1 MKINSLLLFGVFYIG
16 ISSVNAQEKTSYTL
30 DEAIQMAWSKSN
42 EVSLANTKVNTS
54 KYELQSAKNR
64 QYPDLKASGQY
75 MKLSKASIDL
85 KTNKDDSSTSSSSMP
100 MVNQLM
106 IGQVNASLPVFS
118 GFKVKNGINL
128 SQNLYQA
135 ETAMAAQTKEE
146 IAMRVINLYARLYKA
161 QKTVELLNENQKQ
174 AEQRAADFSE
184 MEKNGIIPRNDLLKA
199 QLQVSNI
206 QLSIDETKNNLNV
219 VNYNLV
225 SLLKLPENT
234 KLTIRESDFIDFKIS
249 NLPTDVT
256 PALENRKDLEAMKFQ
271 EKASEAN
278 VKIAKGNYY
287 PSITLQAGY
296 TVLDVKNLVTV
307 ENAMNFGVGISYD
320 ISNILKNGSA
330 VKVAESKSQELKSSQ
345 DILLDNIKIEVKKAI
360 EDYDLSLKQS
370 QVYHQ
375 AFEQSSENYRIVKDK
390 YDNGLS
396 DTNDLLEADVE
407 QLNSKINTALARAN
421 TIQKYYELLSATGQL
436 SKTFNLSKI

>member
-1 MKINSLLLFGVFYIG
+1 MKINSLLLFGVFFIG

-42 EVSLANTKVNTS
+42 EINLANTKVNTS

-75 MKLSKASIDL
+75 LKLSKASIDL
-85 KTNKDDSSTSSSSMP
+85 KTNQDNSSSSPMP
-100 MVNQLM
+100 VVDQLM
-106 IGQVNASLPVFS
+106 LGQINASLPVFS

-128 SQNLYQA
+128 SQNLYEA

-146 IAMRVINLYARLYKA
+146 IAMRVITLYARLYKA

-206 QLSIDETKNNLNV
+206 QLSIDETKTNLNV

-234 KLTIRESDFIDFKIS
+234 ELVIRESDFIDFKTN
-249 NLPTDVT
+249 NLPADAT

-278 VKIAKGNYY
+278 IKIAKGNYY

-296 TVLDVKNLVTV
+296 TALDVKNLVTV

-320 ISNILKNGSA
+320 ISNILKNSST
-330 VKVAESKSQELKSSQ
+330 VKIAESKSQEIKSSQ
-345 DILLDNIKIEVKKAI
+345 DILLDNIKIQVKKAI

-375 AFEQSSENYRIVKDK
+375 AFEQASENYRIVKDK

-407 QLNSKINTALARAN
+407 QLRSKINTALAKA
-421 TIQKYYELLSATGQL
+421 TIIQKYYELLSATGQL
-436 SKTFNLSKI
+436 SNTFNLSKI